1 MIHVFVDALLVGF
14 GLTAGALLA
23 LMLLA
28 LAQAIGGAIRDAK
41 RRRTKRCASKSADHC
56 GFERDLRSY

>member
-14 GLTAGALLA
+14 GLTAGASLA

-28 LAQAIGGAIRDAK
+28 LAQAIGGAICDAK
-41 RRRTKRCASKSADHC
+41 RRRERRRVAKSADRC
-56 GFERDLRSY
+56 GFQRDLRSC